1 MNNYICIC
9 LVFRTCTCV
18 YPIKGVVCCA
28 ETNELFV
35 QRLADVGDLLS
46 LLPVPAQAADT
57 DTVTIAIKEPNAE
70 ITIPVGGEQAI
81 EELLSLR
88 KYSTPKEEL
97 I

>member
-9 LVFRTCTCV
+9 LAFRSCTCV
-18 YPIKGVVCCA
+18 RPIKGVVCYA

-35 QRLADVGDLLS
+35 QRLADVGDPLS

-70 ITIPVGGEQAI
+70 ITIPVEGEHPDLTI
-81 EELLSLR
+81 EPSGPTR
-88 KYSTPKEEL
+88 AR
-97 I
+97 